1 MLFQFAMLMM
11 RMCACITLS
20 SALGVTHQAGCKAH
34 PSVLMRC
41 RCFAGVSLSMQT
53 YDRLVSYSPRQPSNS
68 FTEHARPN
76 AAAGPSSSS
85 ECPEGSRR
93 SPLTD
98 SDVQVIGEGSASLQQ
113 QADHTTGRFRSSTP
127 QPGAFTGSRPD
138 AAQRHASREDRMNRP
153 RSGRASSSEQR
164 QPVHA
169 GHDRKRRRR
178 FSSRPPDGGGPSHSR
193 PATSCEAHTNA
204 AHSASESEPQ
214 HSTGHTAKSRADQIN
229 RAEGQ
234 RWLPSSA
241 SGHDREQRAALNKA
255 CGGKSDPL
263 TDRLAGVQRSASRE
277 GESRLAAVQSNASS
291 GAQADLL
298 AKLRSRALAA
308 LQAHKQYVR
317 D

>member
-1 MLFQFAMLMM
+1 
-11 RMCACITLS
+11 
-20 SALGVTHQAGCKAH
+20 
-34 PSVLMRC
+34 
-41 RCFAGVSLSMQT
+41 MQT

-68 FTEHARPN
+68 FSEQAWPN
-76 AAAGPSSSS
+76 AAAGPSTSS
-85 ECPEGSRR
+85 ECPGGSRLT
-93 SPLTD
+93 PLTD
-98 SDVQVIGEGSASLQQ
+98 SDVQVIGEVSVASQQ
-113 QADHTTGRFRSSTP
+113 QADHAARRAHSSTP
-127 QPGAFTGSRPD
+127 QPGASSDSRQD
-138 AAQRHASREDRMNRP
+138 AAQGHASRGDRTHRP
-153 RSGRASSSEQR
+153 SSGRVSSSEQR

-193 PATSCEAHTNA
+193 PAASCEAHTDA

-214 HSTGHTAKSRADQIN
+214 QSTGHTAKSRAIQIL

-241 SGHDREQRAALNKA
+241 VGHDREQRAALNKD

-308 LQAHKQYVR
+308 LQAHKQHVR